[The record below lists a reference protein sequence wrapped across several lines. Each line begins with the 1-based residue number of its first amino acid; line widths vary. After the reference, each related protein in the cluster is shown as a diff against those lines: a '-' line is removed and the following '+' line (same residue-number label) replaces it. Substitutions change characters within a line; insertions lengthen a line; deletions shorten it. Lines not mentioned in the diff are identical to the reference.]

1 MLKKWNEHTMSEIRM
16 ITGQVLFCE
25 GGYFMNVY
33 ETKKIRNVALLG
45 HGGAGK
51 TTLCEA
57 MLYAAGM
64 SSRLGKVE
72 SGNTASDFD
81 QEEIKRKCSIRTS
94 IVPIEWKNYKL
105 NLLDTPGYFDFVGGV
120 KEALSV
126 ADSAMIV
133 LRGSAGVEVGTEKAW
148 EYAVEADLPKML
160 YVTEM
165 DVQNVDIEKILLDCK
180 AKFGTSIAPIQVPW
194 YEEGQFI
201 GYVHVLKMIG
211 RRFDGDK
218 MITCLL
224 PEHLKEE
231 IKPIRTMILE
241 AVAETDEVL
250 LEKYFADE
258 EISDEEI
265 EVAYKKGVL
274 NKQIVPVLYGSAL
287 NGIGVTILMDTIISL
302 LPSPE
307 EGLKVNATVSGT
319 ETIQKVACSNEEK
332 TSLFIFKTLVDPF
345 IGKFSLFKVRTGQ
358 IKADDNLVHSQSGE
372 VERLSHLYVLSGKEQ
387 HEVPIL
393 YAGDIGAASKL
404 KNPKTGDTLAEKG
417 FDKIYSSIEFP
428 KGVVK
433 KAIFPAGKG
442 DEEKMSL
449 CLYKLM
455 AEDQTFSIEF
465 NTETHETIITAV
477 GEQQIDVILS
487 MLKSKFKVDVYLQN
501 PTTPYRETIKSK
513 ANVRGKHKKQSGGH
527 GQYGDVVMAFEPSGD
542 LEMPFIFEEKI
553 FGGSVPK
560 QYFPAVE
567 KGLEE
572 SVLKGVLAGYP
583 VVGVKAILLDGSYHP
598 VDSSEMA
605 FKMATTIAFKEGMT
619 KAKPTLL
626 EPIAH
631 VEITVPEAYTGDIMG
646 DLKKRR
652 GRMIGMELKG
662 TRQVIIAE
670 IPLSELYTYA
680 TDLRS
685 ITQGRGE
692 VSYYFERYEEAP
704 GDIQD
709 KVIKARA

>member
-1 MLKKWNEHTMSEIRM
+1 MK
-16 ITGQVLFCE
+16 
-25 GGYFMNVY
+25 VY
-33 ETKKIRNVALLG
+33 ETKNIRNIALLG

-51 TTLCEA
+51 TTLCES
-57 MLYAAGM
+57 MLYATGM

-72 SGNTASDFD
+72 SGNTTSDFD

-94 IVPIEWKNYKL
+94 IVPIEWKTYKL
-105 NLLDTPGYFDFVGGV
+105 NVLDTPGYFDFVGGV

-133 LRGSAGVEVGTEKAW
+133 LRGSAGIEVGTEKAW
-148 EYAVEADLPKML
+148 EYAVEADIPKML
-160 YVTEM
+160 YITEM
-165 DVQNVDIEKILLDCK
+165 DAPNVDIEKILLECK
-180 AKFGTSIAPIQVPW
+180 VKFGTSIAPIQVPW
-194 YEEGQFI
+194 YEEGQFV
-201 GYVHVLKMIG
+201 GYAHVLKMIG
-211 RRFDGDK
+211 RRFDGEK
-218 MITCLL
+218 MMTCSL

-231 IKPIRTMILE
+231 IEPIRTMILE

-250 LEKYFADE
+250 MEKYFAE
-258 EISDEEI
+258 EELSEEEI

-274 NKQIVPVLYGSAL
+274 DKQIVPVLCGSAL
-287 NGIGVTILMDTIISL
+287 NGIGVPTLMDTIISL
-302 LPSPE
+302 FPAPD
-307 EGLKVNATVSGT
+307 EGLKIKATESGT
-319 ETIQKVACSNEEK
+319 EKVQEVACSNEAK

-358 IKADDNLVHSQSGE
+358 IKMDDSLVHSQSGE
-372 VERLSHLYVLSGKEQ
+372 IERLSHIYVLSGREQ
-387 HEVPIL
+387 QEVPML

-404 KNPKTGDTLAEKG
+404 KNPRTGDTLVERG
-417 FDKIYSSIEFP
+417 FDKVYYPIEFP

-433 KAIFPAGKG
+433 KAIFPTGKG
-442 DEEKMSL
+442 DEEKMSS

-455 AEDQTFSIEF
+455 AEDNTFSIEF
-465 NTETHETIITAV
+465 NKETHETIITAI

-487 MLKSKFKVDVYLQN
+487 MLKSKFKVEVYLQN

-527 GQYGDVVMAFEPSGD
+527 GQYGDVVMEFEPSGD

-572 SVLKGVLAGYP
+572 SVAKGILAGYP

-605 FKMATTIAFKEGMT
+605 FKMATTVAFKEGMT

-646 DLKKRR
+646 DMKKRR

-662 TRQVIIAE
+662 RKQMIIAE
-670 IPLSELYTYA
+670 MPLSELYTYA
-680 TDLRS
+680 TDVRS
-685 ITQGRGE
+685 MTQGRGE
-692 VSYYFERYEEAP
+692 VSYQFERYEEAP
-704 GDIQD
+704 SDIQD
-709 KVIKARA
+709 KVIRARA

>member
-1 MLKKWNEHTMSEIRM
+1 MK
-16 ITGQVLFCE
+16 
-25 GGYFMNVY
+25 VY
-33 ETKKIRNVALLG
+33 ETKNIRNIALLG

-51 TTLCEA
+51 TTLCES

-72 SGNTASDFD
+72 NGNTVGDFD
-81 QEEIKRKCSIRTS
+81 AEEIKRKCSVRTS
-94 IVPIEWKNYKL
+94 IIPIEWKAHKL
-105 NLLDTPGYFDFVGGV
+105 NVLDTPGYFDFVGGV

-126 ADSAMIV
+126 ADSAIIV

-148 EYAVEADLPKML
+148 EYAVEADVPKML
-160 YVTEM
+160 YITEM
-165 DVQNVDIEKILLDCK
+165 DAQNVDIEKILLECK
-180 AKFGTSIAPIQVPW
+180 SKFGTSIAPIQVPW

-201 GYVHVLKMIG
+201 GYAHVLKMIG

-218 MITCLL
+218 MITCSL
-224 PEHLKEE
+224 PEHLREE
-231 IKPIRTMILE
+231 IEPIRTMILE
-241 AVAETDEVL
+241 AVAETDEAL
-250 LEKYFADE
+250 MEKYFAE
-258 EISDEEI
+258 EEMSEEEI

-274 NKQIVPVLYGSAL
+274 EKQIVPVLCGCAL
-287 NGIGVTILMDTIISL
+287 NGIGVPTLMDTIISL
-302 LPSPE
+302 FPSPA
-307 EGLKVNATVSGT
+307 EGIKVKAIVSDT
-319 ETIQKVACSNEEK
+319 ENIQEVACSNEEK
-332 TSLFIFKTLVDPF
+332 TSLFIFKTIVDPF
-345 IGKFSLFKVRTGQ
+345 IGKFSLFKVRTGK
-358 IKADDNLVHSQSGE
+358 IEMDDSLVHSQSGE
-372 VERLSHLYVLSGKEQ
+372 TERLSHLYILSGKEQ
-387 HEVPIL
+387 QEVPIL

-417 FDKIYSSIEFP
+417 FNKVYYPVEFP

-433 KAIFPAGKG
+433 KAIFPTGKG
-442 DEEKMSL
+442 DEEKMSFS
-449 CLYKLM
+449 LYKLM
-455 AEDQTFSIEF
+455 AEDNTFSIEL
-465 NTETHETIITAV
+465 NKETHETIITAI

-487 MLKSKFKVDVYLQN
+487 MLKSKFKVDVYLQS

-527 GQYGDVVMAFEPSGD
+527 GQYGDVVMEFEPSGD

-572 SVLKGVLAGYP
+572 SVSKGILAGYP

-605 FKMATTIAFKEGMT
+605 FKMATTVAFKEGMT

-631 VEITVPEAYTGDIMG
+631 VEITVPEVYTGDIMG
-646 DLKKRR
+646 DMKKRR
-652 GRMIGMELKG
+652 GRMIGMELKRG
-662 TRQVIIAE
+662 RQVIIAE

-680 TDLRS
+680 TDVRS
-685 ITQGRGE
+685 MTQGRGE

-704 GDIQD
+704 SDIQE
-709 KVIKARA
+709 KVIRARA